1 MRAPTTHRRW
11 SVLAFAAALLLCLA
25 VSAALRA
32 ERAAAFEI
40 GLQDDTALISAT
52 PLERKLAL
60 DRAQAIGVK
69 WIKLSVVWAGY
80 SVVGLEPYDRAVNA
94 ARKRGMTVQLL
105 LTGSPRFLGGS
116 RYLTYY
122 RPSPAR
128 FATFAATVARHFK
141 GRVQF
146 YSLWNEPNLGLYL
159 SPVRYAATIYR
170 NLFRGGYYAIK
181 RADPAARVLFGETAP
196 GGNALRFVE
205 AVAQGPGIV
214 ADGFA
219 HHPYQLNLV
228 RPGGRDT
235 RYVGISNISLIRN
248 TLLRLA
254 RERKLRT
261 RTGGVLP
268 MYFTEFGYP
277 RPGAYY
283 GYFSEAVRASWT
295 VLAYRL
301 AKRMGVKTLVYY
313 GLYRQPGRAQ
323 PRKWDTGLLG
333 PDGYQWPVYR
343 SLLGARV
350 SLIGS

>member
-1 MRAPTTHRRW
+1 MRASPIRRTRL
-11 SVLAFAAALLLCLA
+11 VLTLAAALLA
-25 VSAALRA
+25 VSAVGAAPRA
-32 ERAAAFEI
+32 GAFEI
-40 GLQDDTALISAT
+40 GLQDDTVMVSAT
-52 PLERKLAL
+52 DTERELAL
-60 DRAQAIGVK
+60 DRAQEIGVH
-69 WIKLSVVWAGY
+69 WIKISVVWAGY
-80 SVVGLEPYDRAVNA
+80 ASVGLEPYDRAVDA
-94 ARKRGMTVQLL
+94 ARRRGMTVQLL
-105 LTGSPRFLGGS
+105 LTGSPSFLGGS
-116 RYLTYY
+116 RYLTYL

-170 NLFRGGYYAIK
+170 NLFRAGYYAIK
-181 RADPAARVLFGETAP
+181 RSDPGARVLFGETSP
-196 GGNALRFVE
+196 SSNVLRFIDT
-205 AVAQGPGIV
+205 VAQGPGIV

-235 RYVGISNISLIRN
+235 RYVGISNIPLIRS

-261 RTGGVLP
+261 RTGAVLP

-283 GYFSEAVRASWT
+283 GYFSEGVRAYWT

-301 AKRMGVKTLVYY
+301 AKRMGVRTLTYY
-313 GLYRQPGRAQ
+313 SLYRQPGPAS
-323 PRKWDTGLLG
+323 PRRWDTGLLDKDTG
-333 PDGYQWPVYR
+333 FEWPIYR
-343 SLLGARV
+343 SLVGARV
-350 SLIGS
+350 SLIGN

>member
-1 MRAPTTHRRW
+1 
-11 SVLAFAAALLLCLA
+11 VGLLLFLA
-25 VSAALRA
+25 VSAAVHAPRA
-32 ERAAAFEI
+32 GAFEV
-40 GLQDDTALISAT
+40 GLQDDTALISGT
-52 PLERKLAL
+52 PSERRLAL
-60 DRAQAIGVK
+60 DRAQALGVTWVK
-69 WIKLSVVWAGY
+69 MSVVWAGY
-80 SVVGLEPYDRAVNA
+80 ASVGLEPYDRAVNL
-94 ARKRGMTVQLL
+94 ARSRGMNIQLL
-105 LTGSPRFLGGS
+105 LSGSPKFLGGS

-141 GRVQF
+141 GRVQA

-159 SPVRYAATIYR
+159 SPVRDAPVIYR
-170 NLFRGGYYAIK
+170 NLFRAGYYAIK
-181 RADPAARVLFGETAP
+181 RVDPSVRVLFGETSP
-196 GGNALRFVE
+196 SSNVLRFIE
-205 AVAQGPGIV
+205 TAAQGPGIV

-235 RYVGISNISLIRN
+235 RYVGISNIPLIRS

-254 RERKLRT
+254 REHKLRT

-283 GYFSEAVRASWT
+283 GYFSEGIRAYWT

-301 AKRMGVKTLVYY
+301 AKRMGARTLVYY
-313 GLYRQPGRAQ
+313 GLYRQPGRAL
-323 PRKWDTGLLG
+323 PRKWDTGLLS
-333 PDGYQWPVYR
+333 PDGFEWPIYR